1 MPTEVNTQRPEI
13 VIGLV
18 GAIGTDLDF
27 VCDSIDIVLK
37 ELAYS
42 TLHIRLSQLLKDAP
56 LPDPPQFD
64 QTQHERIANA
74 YMEAGNSWR
83 KYIKRGDAMVL
94 LAVAKLREIREG
106 INRPDEGISPP
117 AYSHAFVLRSLKHP
131 DEVKTLR
138 HIYGASF
145 FLLSAYAPRRVRKD
159 TLNRLIMQSHNS
171 SLMENYESEAT
182 ELICRDEAETGEDLG
197 QQVRKTFWQ
206 GDAFVDASDLQHLT
220 EAIQRIFRIW
230 FGHPF
235 HTPTRDEY
243 LMFSAQAA
251 AYRSASLGR
260 QVGAVIATQDGSL
273 VATGTNEVPKAGGGH
288 YWDGDSPDD
297 RDHIRGYDSSDT
309 MRQGLFGDILERL
322 AKTPLFAENMRDL
335 PSNELLAVLSEKDK
349 KAMREAEY
357 MNLTEFQRPV
367 HAEMMAITDA
377 ARRGISI
384 GGYTLYSTTFP
395 CHGCARH
402 IVASGIARVV
412 FIEPYAKS
420 LARNLHD
427 DAIQIE
433 GEIRTNEKVRFETF
447 LGLAPRR
454 YSESFAMS
462 RRKEAD
468 STGKAIK
475 WIPHESMPH
484 IGEWDYFLSK
494 RNEAKYMG
502 QLAQILHD
510 SQLIEPTA
518 I

>member
-18 GAIGTDLDF
+18 GAIGTDLDS
-27 VCDSIDIVLK
+27 VCDSIDAVLK

-42 TLHIRLSQLLKDAP
+42 PLHIRLSHLLEKAP
-56 LPDPPQFD
+56 LPDPPRFD
-64 QTQHERIANA
+64 QTYHEEMADA
-74 YMEAGNSWR
+74 YMKAGNLWR
-83 KYIKRGDAMVL
+83 KKVDRGDAMVL
-94 LAVAKLREIREG
+94 LAIAELRELREG
-106 INRPDEGISPP
+106 INPPEKGISPP

-131 DEVKTLR
+131 DEVRTLR
-138 HIYGASF
+138 QIYGASF
-145 FLLSAYAPRRVRKD
+145 FLLSAYAPRHVRKD
-159 TLNRLIMQSHNS
+159 TLNRRIMQSHNS
-171 SLMENYESEAT
+171 SRMEDYEGKAT
-182 ELICRDEAETGEDLG
+182 DLISRDEAETGEVLG

-206 GDAFVDASDLQHLT
+206 GDAFVGASNTQHLT
-220 EAIQRIFRIW
+220 EAIRRIFSIW

-243 LMFSAQAA
+243 LMFSAYAA

-273 VATGTNEVPKAGGGH
+273 VATGTNEVPKSRGGH

-322 AKTPLFAENMRDL
+322 AKTPLFADEMRNL
-335 PSNELLAVLSEKDK
+335 SSSELLAVLSEKDK

-384 GGYTLYSTTFP
+384 EGCTLYSSTFP

-433 GEIRTNEKVRFETF
+433 SGAHTNEKVRFETF
-447 LGLAPRR
+447 LGLAP
-454 YSESFAMS
+454 
-462 RRKEAD
+462 
-468 STGKAIK
+468 
-475 WIPHESMPH
+475 
-484 IGEWDYFLSK
+484 
-494 RNEAKYMG
+494 
-502 QLAQILHD
+502 
-510 SQLIEPTA
+510 
-518 I
+518 